1 MRRRMSTR
9 APARFAVIMA
19 GGAGTRFWPLS
30 RAARPKQF
38 LRLAGRGTMLQETAR
53 RLHGVVPRSRVLV
66 VAPPAYTRLVRAQLP
81 WLAAENLVIEP
92 APRGTAACL
101 ALVAAEVARRHP
113 QAALAVL
120 AADHAI
126 DDVAALRTCLRR
138 AYDVAGDGWLV
149 TFGIPPTGPETGYGY
164 VRLGA
169 PLDRRR
175 PRVARAL
182 RFVEKPDG
190 RRARRFVA
198 DGSYRWNSGMFA
210 WRVDAFRAELARHAP
225 AVAAAAEA
233 VIAGRGAAARRAYAR
248 LASAPVDVAVL
259 ERARRIAV
267 VDATFDWSDVGS
279 WAAMAALWGTDG
291 DGNAQRGAALLLDCQ
306 RTTVHAGSRLVA
318 VLGAEDLVV
327 VDTPDALLVC
337 PRQRAQ
343 DVRAVV
349 RALGRGG
356 TRRLI

>member
-1 MRRRMSTR
+1 MGTR
-9 APARFAVIMA
+9 TPTRFAVIMA

-53 RLHGVVPRSRVLV
+53 RVHGVVRRSHLLV
-66 VAPPAYTRLVRAQLP
+66 VAPPAHAPIVREQLP
-81 WLAAENLVIEP
+81 WLAPRNLIVEP

-101 ALVAAEVARRHP
+101 ALVAAEIARRAP
-113 QAALAVL
+113 AASMAVL

-126 DDVAALRTCLRR
+126 TDVAALRDCLRR
-138 AYDVAGDGWLV
+138 AFDVAEDGWLV

-164 VRLGA
+164 VRIGA

-175 PRVARAL
+175 PRVARAV
-182 RFVEKPDG
+182 RFVEKPDLPT
-190 RRARRFVA
+190 ARRFLA
-198 DGSYRWNSGMFA
+198 SGDYRWNSGMFA
-210 WRVDAFRAELARHAP
+210 WRVDVFRDALARHAP
-225 AVAAAAEA
+225 AIAAAADA
-233 VIAGRGAAARRAYAR
+233 VAARGAAAGRAYRR
-248 LASAPVDVAVL
+248 LPAEPVDVAVL

-279 WAAMAALWGTDG
+279 WAAMAALWGADRA
-291 DGNAQRGAALLLDCQ
+291 GNAHRGPAILLDC
-306 RTTVHAGSRLVA
+306 RNTTVHAGSRVVA
-318 VLGAEDLVV
+318 VLGGDDLIV
-327 VDTPDALLVC
+327 VDTADAVLVC
-337 PRQRAQ
+337 PRSRAQ

-349 RALGRGG
+349 AALARGS